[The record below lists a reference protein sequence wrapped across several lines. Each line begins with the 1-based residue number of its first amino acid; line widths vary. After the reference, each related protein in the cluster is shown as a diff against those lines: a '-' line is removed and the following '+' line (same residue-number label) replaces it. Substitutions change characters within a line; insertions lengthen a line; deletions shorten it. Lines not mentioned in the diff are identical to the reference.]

1 MIAFFLRLVLLIT
14 TIAANTSSNDSIA
27 AFHQPIPNPKPDNIM
42 RAWNCH
48 GHSQRS
54 LVDHLMQ
61 ANIVKSEPV
70 RQVMKIVDRKYY
82 IPQNPYQDSPQGIGL
97 GQTISAPH
105 MHAHVLEEIL
115 PYLEN
120 SPRDNLKLLDVG
132 CGSGYLTAT
141 FGRWVH
147 SDDGDGKTR
156 ILSKPG
162 QVYAMDIY
170 NELVDLTNSNMQ
182 TADSDL
188 LKEGTVRL
196 KTGNGWEGWPEAA
209 PFDAIHVGA
218 AAKEFPADL
227 AQQLAL
233 HGVLI
238 VPLGPNGG
246 VQYLYKIERVA
257 ESENYQATDF
267 KATRLLGVRYV
278 PLIHGPDEASART

>member
-1 MIAFFLRLVLLIT
+1 
-14 TIAANTSSNDSIA
+14 
-27 AFHQPIPNPKPDNIM
+27 
-42 RAWNCH
+42 
-48 GHSQRS
+48 
-54 LVDHLMQ
+54 
-61 ANIVKSEPV
+61 
-70 RQVMKIVDRKYY
+70 
-82 IPQNPYQDSPQGIGL
+82 
-97 GQTISAPH
+97 
-105 MHAHVLEEIL
+105 
-115 PYLEN
+115 
-120 SPRDNLKLLDVG
+120 
-132 CGSGYLTAT
+132 
-141 FGRWVH
+141 
-147 SDDGDGKTR
+147 
-156 ILSKPG
+156 
-162 QVYAMDIY
+162 
-170 NELVDLTNSNMQ
+170 
-182 TADSDL
+182 L